1 MGFYEIE
8 PSCNSFS
15 LDYSRS
21 AIIMEL
27 PPTVKEYKILETAE
41 DIQER
46 RRQVLQ
52 RYQEFKEATKRKREK
67 LEDSRRFLYFQ
78 RDASELESWIK
89 EKMQVAGDE
98 SYRDP
103 TNLQA
108 KIQKHQ
114 GRNSIDIFK
123 LSGNF

>member
-1 MGFYEIE
+1 
-8 PSCNSFS
+8 
-15 LDYSRS
+15 
-21 AIIMEL
+21 MEL

-52 RYQEFKEATKRKREK
+52 RYAEFKEATKRKREK

-78 RDASELESWIK
+78 RDASELESWIR

-98 SYRDP
+98 SYRDKVDRNYSGLSFYLRGCNQN
-103 TNLQA
+103 TVEIKTQA
-108 KIQKHQ
+108 
-114 GRNSIDIFK
+114 
-123 LSGNF
+123 

>member
-1 MGFYEIE
+1 
-8 PSCNSFS
+8 
-15 LDYSRS
+15 
-21 AIIMEL
+21 MEL

-52 RYQEFKEATKRKREK
+52 RYHEFKEATRRKREK

-78 RDASELESWIK
+78 RDASELESWIR

-114 GRNSIDIFK
+114 GDNSTNISYGTFIFGW
-123 LSGNF
+123 LF

>member
-1 MGFYEIE
+1 
-8 PSCNSFS
+8 
-15 LDYSRS
+15 
-21 AIIMEL
+21 MEL

-52 RYQEFKEATKRKREK
+52 RYQEFKEATKKKREK

-78 RDASELESWIK
+78 RDASELESWIR

-114 GRNSIDIFK
+114 GDNSMDILELWIISWAHF
-123 LSGNF
+123 